1 MKKTLAII
9 TTVYE
14 NYTATE
20 DFLAS
25 LAKQKNQDFHLFLIN
40 LSESMPPEGWPNGLP
55 SGVTIIK
62 GINKGYA
69 YGLNLGLKKA
79 IENGFEYFCVMNND
93 VFFNDD
99 FVEKVSSSI
108 SQHISSILGGKIY
121 YAPGFEYHKQR
132 YQKTDLGYIL
142 WYAGGKIDWNHV
154 LTPHRGVD
162 EVDKGQFDNFEKT
175 DFITGCL
182 MCFDKKV
189 INKTGYF
196 DESYFLYYE
205 DAEYCLRAQKN
216 NLDLFYDPSII
227 IWHKNAQ
234 STEGVGSVIHQKYQ
248 QKNRLKFG
256 LKYAPLRTK
265 FHLIKNLLFN
275 KSL

>member
-14 NYTATE
+14 NYAATE
-20 DFLAS
+20 DFLKS
-25 LAKQKNQDFHLFLIN
+25 LAKQKSKDFHLFLVN
-40 LSESMPPEGWPNGLP
+40 LSKSKSPEGWPNRFP
-55 SGVTIIK
+55 SGVTIIN
-62 GINKGYA
+62 GFNKGYA
-69 YGLNLGLKKA
+69 HGLNLGLKKA
-79 IENGFEYFCVMNND
+79 IEDGLENFCVINND

-99 FVEKVSSSI
+99 FVEKVLFSI
-108 SQHISSILGGKIY
+108 LDHPSSILGGKIY
-121 YAPGFEYHKQR
+121 YAPNFEYHKTQ
-132 YQKTDLGYIL
+132 YEKSDLGHVL
-142 WYAGGKIDWNHV
+142 WYAGGHIDWNHA

-162 EVDKGQFDNFEKT
+162 EVDLGQYNKFEKIS
-175 DFITGCL
+175 FITGCL

-189 INKTGYF
+189 INKIGYL

-205 DAEYCLRAQKN
+205 DADFCVRAQKN
-216 NLDLFYDPSII
+216 SIDLFYDPSIV

-234 STEGVGSVIHQKYQ
+234 STEGAGSTIHKKYQ

-265 FHLIKNLLFN
+265 LHLIKNLFN
-275 KSL
+275 KSV